1 MNAIPEEFQIKTLL
15 NQDTYLVDGELKNGK
30 VKHQRCSQRF
40 LQKTNTNQYWDLFH
54 LWRKRR
60 LEAVDAADAAFNNGQ
75 GMAHHE
81 SGRSN

>member
-40 LQKTNTNQYWDLFH
+40 HQKYEPTIWAH
-54 LWRKRR
+54 SIWGRR
-60 LEAVDAADAAFNNGQ
+60 IEAVDADAAFNNGQ
-75 GMAHHE
+75 GY
-81 SGRSN
+81 GPP